1 MNERD
6 EQQADNGVNG
16 CSDVIT
22 LLSNTSS
29 HMHQLLNLQ
38 RNPQVVCVIFSF
50 YIIFK
55 WNC

>member
-55 WNC
+55 